1 MRYGNKRRSVVFI
14 ILLASAILLA
24 VVSASGL
31 SSTQP
36 HQISD
41 HFDGK
46 LFFNPS
52 SLQLQTGEPQRQ
64 NRGLFSFAWRW
75 LVGTDRPD
83 WPTLE
88 NLSPGPRP
96 DLIVS
101 GGTIRITPV
110 GHATFLIQMDG
121 LNLLTDPIWSDRCS
135 PVSWAGPR
143 RHQPPGILFED
154 LPPIDAVLI
163 SHNHYDHLDRPTLQH
178 LAAKGT
184 TRALTPLG
192 DRELIQ
198 ETGIRDVT
206 ELDWWQSISLS
217 NTVTLTFVPAQHFS
231 SRTPWDRNETL
242 WGGFVISGPSGNI
255 YYAGDTG
262 YGPHFK
268 EIARRFPPIRVALLP
283 ISPFQPQQSK
293 TAQPPLFSVV
303 HMSPAEAIQAHA
315 DLGASLSIAAH
326 FQVFQLGWDGF
337 DDAVKELTANM
348 KKNTLAPG
356 DFLAPTTG
364 TPIEIRT
371 PLAAKD
377 NPSGKTT
384 CAPSYHIT
392 RCQDISRALIC
403 NPWGRDLS
411 FLRIRHTPE

>member
-1 MRYGNKRRSVVFI
+1 MRYGTKRRAGIFI
-14 ILLASAILLA
+14 ILLTGAILLVLA
-24 VVSASGL
+24 AVSASGL

-36 HQISD
+36 QQTSD
-41 HFDGK
+41 HFDGT
-46 LFFNPS
+46 LFFNPAS
-52 SLQLQTGEPQRQ
+52 IAPPASGPPQHQ

-75 LVGTDRPD
+75 LIGTDRPD

-96 DLIVS
+96 ALIVS

-121 LNLLTDPIWSDRCS
+121 LNLITDPIWSDRCS

-143 RHQPPGILFED
+143 RHQPPGIRFED

-163 SHNHYDHLDRPTLQH
+163 SHNHYDHLDRPTLQR
-178 LAAKGT
+178 LAAKGAMC
-184 TRALTPLG
+184 ALAPQG
-192 DRELIQ
+192 DGELIRQ
-198 ETGIRDVT
+198 AGIRDVT

-217 NTVTLTFVPAQHFS
+217 NAVKLTFVPAQHFS

-268 EIARRFPPIRVALLP
+268 EIARRFSPIRVALLP
-283 ISPFQPQQSK
+283 ISPFRPQQSK
-293 TAQPPLFSVV
+293 TDHPPLFSIV
-303 HMSPAEAIQAHA
+303 HMGPAEAIQAHA

-337 DDAVKELTANM
+337 DDAVNELSANM
-348 KKNTLAPG
+348 KKRTFATN
-356 DFLAPTTG
+356 DFLAPAPG
-364 TPIEIRT
+364 TPIELGKT
-371 PLAAKD
+371 LAAKD
-377 NPSGKTT
+377 NPFSKTT
-384 CAPSYHIT
+384 LVLPGHLT
-392 RCQDISRALIC
+392 GGQDISR
-403 NPWGRDLS
+403 R
-411 FLRIRHTPE
+411 

>member
-1 MRYGNKRRSVVFI
+1 MRYDNKRRSVVFI

-24 VVSASGL
+24 LVSTSGL

-36 HQISD
+36 HQTSD

-46 LFFNPS
+46 LYFNPS
-52 SLQLQTGEPQRQ
+52 SLQSQTGEPQRQ
-64 NRGLFSFAWRW
+64 NRGFFSFAWRW
-75 LVGTDRPD
+75 LIGTDRPD

-135 PVSWAGPR
+135 PVSWAGPK
-143 RHQPPGILFED
+143 RHQPPGILFDD

-163 SHNHYDHLDRPTLQH
+163 SHNHYDHLDRPTLQQ

-184 TRALTPLG
+184 TRLLAPQG
-192 DRELIQ
+192 VGELIR
-198 ETGIRDVT
+198 ETGVRDVT

-217 NTVTLTFVPAQHFS
+217 NEVKLTFVPSQHFS
-231 SRTPWDRNETL
+231 SRTLWDRNETL

-262 YGPHFK
+262 YGAHFK
-268 EIARRFPPIRVALLP
+268 EIARRFPSIRVALLP
-283 ISPFQPQQSK
+283 ISPFRPQQSEI
-293 TAQPPLFSVV
+293 AYPPLFSIV
-303 HMSPAEAIQAHA
+303 HMGPAEAIQAHA
-315 DLGASLSIAAH
+315 DLGARLSIAAH

-356 DFLAPTTG
+356 DFLAPTPG
-364 TPIEIRT
+364 TPIELRT
-371 PLAAKD
+371 PLAAQD

-384 CAPSYHIT
+384 RPPSSH
-392 RCQDISRALIC
+392 S
-403 NPWGRDLS
+403 
-411 FLRIRHTPE
+411 